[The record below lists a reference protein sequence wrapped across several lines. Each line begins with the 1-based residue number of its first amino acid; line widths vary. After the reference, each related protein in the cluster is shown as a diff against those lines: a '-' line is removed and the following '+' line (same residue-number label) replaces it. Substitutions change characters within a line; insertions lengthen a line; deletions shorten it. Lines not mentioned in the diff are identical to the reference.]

1 MSRTIATISFV
12 MFAWT
17 QNRVKITQWSIAM
30 GAILAVT
37 TAVSGMTGLK
47 KARKILKSMIKK
59 ILHGVALDVTLFTN
73 RWNDR

>member
-1 MSRTIATISFV
+1 